1 MSENYV
7 VGKILLSNNNE
18 LLVDKSALLEGVS
31 RYIEKGILN
40 GNVLVHRAL
49 LSQLERETRDGLL
62 SGELALDEIQKIRQL
77 SEQFLFSV
85 EFVGDAFVSDVNSA
99 LRNYCKERGCS
110 LITADE
116 IQKKVS
122 EFLGINVVYLEPTKT
137 DLSIEKMF
145 DENTMSVHL
154 KEDTIPKAKKGKPGE
169 WQFVNLS
176 DSITTGEDIKRIVS
190 EIITSIKYVKNSFI
204 EIERKGSTI
213 VQLGN
218 YRIIITRPP
227 LSDGWEVTITRP
239 VTRKSLEDYNLL
251 PKLLERLE
259 SRAEGILIAGSP
271 GMGKTTFA
279 QALAEYYMKLGKVVK
294 TIESPRDMHLPPDIT
309 QYSKNYAEIGELHD
323 ILLLSRPDYTVYDEM
338 RNDDDFRLYID
349 LRLAGIGMIGVVHAT
364 SPIDAIHRF
373 LSRVDLGTVPNI
385 LDTVIFINEGKVK
398 KVYSL
403 EMTVKVPLGLKEADL
418 ARPVVEIKDFL
429 TDSVEYEIYV
439 FGEQTMIVPATK
451 TSFNTIESRITKTVI
466 QSIPDADV
474 KYENGEYIIRIP
486 KTEIGRF
493 NRKLSNKIKKLEK
506 KYGIKVKITLGDSKS
521 EEGI

>member
-1 MSENYV
+1 MSN
-7 VGKILLSNNNE
+7 SSE

-31 RYIEKGILN
+31 RYIEKGTLN
-40 GNVLVHRAL
+40 GSILIHRAL
-49 LSQLERETRDGLL
+49 LSQLEKETREGLL
-62 SGELALDEIQKIRQL
+62 SGELALDEIQKIKEL
-77 SEQFLFSV
+77 SERFLFSV
-85 EFVGDAFVSDVNSA
+85 EFVGDPLVSDVNSA

-110 LITADE
+110 LVTSDE

-137 DLSIEKMF
+137 ELTIEKLF

-154 KEDTIPKAKKGKPGE
+154 KEDTLPKAKKGRPGE

-176 DSITTGEDIKRIVS
+176 DSPTTADEIKRIVH
-190 EIITSIKYVKNSFI
+190 EIVNAIKYVKNSFI

-213 VQLGN
+213 IQLGN
-218 YRIIITRPP
+218 YRIVITRPP

-239 VTRKSLEDYNLL
+239 VTRKALQEYNLP
-251 PKLLERLE
+251 PKLLERLK
-259 SRAEGILIAGSP
+259 SKAEGILIAGAP

-279 QALAEYYMKLGKVVK
+279 QALAEYYMQLGKVVK
-294 TIESPRDMHLPPDIT
+294 TIESPRDMHLPPEIT

-373 LSRVDLGTVPNI
+373 LSRADLGTIPNI
-385 LDTVIFINEGKVK
+385 LDTVIFISEGKVK

-429 TDSVEYEIYV
+429 TDNVEYEIYV
-439 FGEQTMIVPATK
+439 FGEQTMIVPANR
-451 TSFNTIESRITKTVI
+451 TSSANTIESKIAKTVA

-474 KYENGEYIIRIP
+474 KYENGEYVIRIP
-486 KTEIGRF
+486 KSEIGRF
-493 NRKLSNKIKKLEK
+493 NRKLSNKIRKLEK
-506 KYGIKVKITLGDSKS
+506 RYGIRVRIALGDSGS
-521 EEGI
+521 EESV

>member
-1 MSENYV
+1 MSNT
-7 VGKILLSNNNE
+7 NE
-18 LLVDKSALLEGVS
+18 FLVDKSALLEGVS
-31 RYIEKGILN
+31 RYIESGRIN
-40 GNVLVHRAL
+40 GNILIHRAL
-49 LSQLERETRDGLL
+49 LSELEKETREGLL
-62 SGELALDEIQKIRQL
+62 SGELALDEIERIRRL
-77 SEQFLFSV
+77 SERYLFGV
-85 EFVGDAFVSDVNSA
+85 EFVGDYSPNVDSSI
-99 LRNYCKERGCS
+99 REYCKEKGCTIVTS
-110 LITADE
+110 DE
-116 IQKKVS
+116 IQKQIS
-122 EFLGINVVYLEPTKT
+122 QFLGINVVYLEPTKSE
-137 DLSIEKMF
+137 LSIEKMF

-154 KEDTIPKAKKGKPGE
+154 KEDTIPRAKKGTPGN

-176 DSITTGEDIKRIVS
+176 NSVTTADDIKHIVS
-190 EIITSIKYVKNSFI
+190 EIINSIRYVKNSFI

-218 YRIIITRPP
+218 YRIVITRPP

-239 VTRKSLEDYNLL
+239 VTRKSLQEYNLSQ
-251 PKLLERLE
+251 KLIERLE
-259 SRAEGILIAGSP
+259 NRAEGILIAGSP

-279 QALAEYYMKLGKVVK
+279 QALAEYYMKLGKIVK

-364 SPIDAIHRF
+364 TPIDAIHRF
-373 LSRVDLGTVPNI
+373 LNRVDLGTIPGI
-385 LDTVIFINEGKVK
+385 LDTVIFISNGNVE

-429 TDSVEYEIYV
+429 TDTVEYEIYV

-451 TSFNTIESRITKTVI
+451 TTSSSSLESKIAKTVM

-474 KYENGEYIIRIP
+474 KYEKGEYIIKIP
-486 KTEIGRF
+486 KNEIGKF
-493 NRKLSNKIKKLEK
+493 NRRLNNKIRKLEK
-506 KYGIKVKITLGDSKS
+506 KHGIKIKITLG
-521 EEGI
+521 EEGSNSDNSSSDE